1 MEEVAAFLSDGG
13 YTYPTVMDTTGEL
26 FSAYGVRSF
35 PTTFMIDAEGR
46 VFGYLIGSMSREVM
60 DSIVEQTMTGQR
72 AG

>member
-1 MEEVAAFLSDGG
+1 MAKPELLSPAGDLERLRVAL
-13 YTYPTVMDTTGEL
+13 
-26 FSAYGVRSF
+26 AYGARSF

-72 AG
+72 AGK